1 MMYSSAHN
9 IICVGLVLSCI
20 SLSVQNKR
28 VKRIVG
34 GRYAAIPPPDDPVI
48 FARAYNRHARVEG
61 DRYVFV
67 HHSNSYY

>member
-1 MMYSSAHN
+1 MMYLSAHS
-9 IICVGLVLSCI
+9 IICVGLVLSWVSS
-20 SLSVQNKR
+20 SLQNKR

-61 DRYVFV
+61 FRYV
-67 HHSNSYY
+67 